1 MQFNGEKEMRRK
13 KQVTV
18 IEAILAFKKNMQKIC
33 NDPKSG
39 VTSISISSPTLEN
52 NKEIVIAK
60 KEVKK

>member
-1 MQFNGEKEMRRK
+1 MRRK